1 MPTRLLKEGM
11 LDSDAM
17 NSLSDQAEVFYRR
30 LFQVVDDYGRFDGR
44 LDILRFRLFPLK
56 SEQWPVERVKDAL
69 EECTRA
75 MRKPGEPLIRL
86 YMSDGKPYV
95 EITKFDQRRR
105 TKSKYPD
112 PPLLAIV
119 SNCEQPLA
127 IVRPVGGVSEG
138 VVEYEGVVE
147 GESEGVAH
155 ARPPLPEEPVNRDP
169 NYDPYP
175 GFLRFRTIAKRLADH
190 RWSNDTEHAWIAVVF
205 SPDVERAVFAGLERW
220 QASRDWGDG
229 IFKGWAKWLREL
241 DFEKNPRG
249 RTGNAALE
257 QTRDNLREW
266 AETDDSDSPGGLRPS
281 FSDLCEGD

>member
-1 MPTRLLKEGM
+1 VPTRLLKEGM

-56 SEQWPVERVKDAL
+56 TEQWPVERVKDAL

-119 SNCEQPLA
+119 SKCEQPLA
-127 IVRPVGGVSEG
+127 IVRPVVGVSEDVG
-138 VVEYEGVVE
+138 EYEVVDEGVV
-147 GESEGVAH
+147 GDGDFRLDDAVAQ
-155 ARPPLPEEPVNRDP
+155 
-169 NYDPYP
+169 
-175 GFLRFRTIAKRLADH
+175 FREKYQTFNPQGLQSPKVETAYAD
-190 RWSNDTEHAWIAVVF
+190 IVF
-205 SPDVERAVFAGLERW
+205 SMTRPREEHRLVLEGLERMVR
-220 QASRDWGDG
+220 AGPKHKLGAVNFILDKRYRDPWELEVEAMKGPRSAEQMMKEMG
-229 IFKGWAKWLREL
+229 I
-241 DFEKNPRG
+241 
-249 RTGNAALE
+249 
-257 QTRDNLREW
+257 
-266 AETDDSDSPGGLRPS
+266 
-281 FSDLCEGD
+281 